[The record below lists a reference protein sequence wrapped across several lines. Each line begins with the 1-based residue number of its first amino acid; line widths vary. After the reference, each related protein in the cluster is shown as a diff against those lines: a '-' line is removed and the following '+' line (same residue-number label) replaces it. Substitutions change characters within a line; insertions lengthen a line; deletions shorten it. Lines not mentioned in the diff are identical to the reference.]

1 MNEPEFLFTDFAK
14 FERPPQLHIAFQV
27 RDEEDEAYAVTVA
40 CLFVVFLLCTP
51 FLIPLYWI
59 LLGQCLSCALSL
71 QHTFSY
77 ITPSIT
83 CHANTKMLH
92 VAVSTLDYMYIR
104 LSLLACVIVFRPFM
118 PSRPSTVNYLE
129 HGTKRTLGSLLK

>member
-27 RDEEDEAYAVTVA
+27 RDEEDEAYVVTVA
-40 CLFVVFLLCTP
+40 CLFVAFLHCTP
-51 FLIPLYWI
+51 SLIPLYWI
-59 LLGQCLSCALSL
+59 ILGQCFIA
-71 QHTFSY
+71 
-77 ITPSIT
+77 PSIT
-83 CHANTKMLH
+83 CYVNTKTRTPTLP
-92 VAVSTLDYMYIR
+92 VAVSTLGYMYVY

-129 HGTKRTLGSLLK
+129 HGTKRTLGSLLN